1 MKGGFVEP
9 HEAIISIEWI
19 ALSLEILGVAVI
31 AFVFG
36 NAIVRALL
44 HFGQKRENAYELFRI
59 YVGKGLLLGLEFL
72 VAADIIRTVSI
83 EPTIDGIGTLG
94 ILIIVRSFLGWSIT
108 VETEGRWPW
117 QPAKNKTV

>member
-1 MKGGFVEP
+1 MEP
-9 HEAIISIEWI
+9 HAVITSIKWI
-19 ALSLEILGVAVI
+19 ALSLEILGVGVI

-36 NAIVRALL
+36 HAIVRTLL
-44 HFGQKRENAYELFRI
+44 HFGQKLENAYELFRI

-117 QPAKNKTV
+117 QPAKNKTE

>member
-1 MKGGFVEP
+1 MEP
-9 HEAIISIEWI
+9 HAAIEVIEWI

-31 AFVFG
+31 ALTFAH
-36 NAIVRALL
+36 AIVRAML
-44 HFGQKRENAYELFRI
+44 HFGQRRENAYERLRI
-59 YVGKGLLLGLEFL
+59 YVGQGLLLGLEFL

-83 EPTIDGIGTLG
+83 KLTIEGIGMLG
-94 ILIIVRSFLGWSIT
+94 MLILVRSFLGWSIT